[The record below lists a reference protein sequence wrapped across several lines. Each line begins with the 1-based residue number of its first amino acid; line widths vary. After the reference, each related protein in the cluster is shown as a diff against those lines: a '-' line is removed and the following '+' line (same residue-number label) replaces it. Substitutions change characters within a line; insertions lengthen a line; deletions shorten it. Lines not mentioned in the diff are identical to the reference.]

1 MFGWFDESNG
11 HVDKEQNKRLFAQIS
26 CAQIG
31 VDAGRFRVVQSVSRK
46 GPHNGIFHLV
56 SVMTSAG
63 KRRAYILASP
73 KCATGSLGVVVHCGL
88 LIYASGLAAGDYMPT
103 TMIRSCQRSRE
114 WISSRRYGKPGE
126 ILPHA
131 NRAAHL
137 SKVAGK
143 RGSSRLSLSGSGLH
157 RNWSRSVQ
165 GTDS

>member
-1 MFGWFDESNG
+1 
-11 HVDKEQNKRLFAQIS
+11 
-26 CAQIG
+26 
-31 VDAGRFRVVQSVSRK
+31 
-46 GPHNGIFHLV
+46 
-56 SVMTSAG
+56 MTSAG
-63 KRRAYILASP
+63 KRRAYILANS

-137 SKVAGK
+137 SKVARK
-143 RGSSRLSLSGSGLH
+143 RSSSRFLSWALGFIEIGVGVSRKLTNSRPESFCSRMEKRRCRVDDKYLGLLKAFSLTK
-157 RNWSRSVQ
+157 RKALGEVICVLR
-165 GTDS
+165 